1 MIFIEVYYMR
11 LGERFAATKLGKYI
25 YFLKNIGITV
35 EKSLD
40 YALVCPFKGLPNC
53 NVKYG

>member
-1 MIFIEVYYMR
+1 LIFIEVYYMR